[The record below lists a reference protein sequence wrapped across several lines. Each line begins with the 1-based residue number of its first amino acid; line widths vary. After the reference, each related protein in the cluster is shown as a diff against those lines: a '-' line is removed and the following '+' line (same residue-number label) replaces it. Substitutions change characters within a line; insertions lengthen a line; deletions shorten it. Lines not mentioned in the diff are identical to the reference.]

1 MIRIRKGIVFEKSF
15 VENSTTHRNVIKKYI
30 INHNLI
36 PYICSICG
44 NDGNWNGNVLTL
56 HLDHINGVNNDNR
69 LENLRFLCP
78 NCHSQ
83 TDTYGGHNKTTKEKV
98 SFTEKEA
105 IEALKNTPNVN
116 KATQLIGCRS
126 GGANWVRVKAIK
138 VKYNILQEDD
148 LKKEKKKEIEKTK
161 KTIERKIHD
170 LCENCGRPLTTP
182 KRNRKTNFCQTCQ
195 HELQQR
201 VVDRPERNEFKAMLR
216 TMPFTQIGLKYGVS
230 DNAIRKWAKNYCL
243 PYTSKDIKKLTDEEW
258 ERC

>member
-1 MIRIRKGIVFEKSF
+1 MIYIGKEIIFEESF
-15 VENSTTHRNVIKKYI
+15 IENSQTQRKVIKDYI

-36 PYICSICG
+36 PYECSICK
-44 NDGNWNGNVLTL
+44 NDGNWNGSVMTL
-56 HLDHINGVNNDNR
+56 HLDHINGVNNDHR

-83 TDTYGGHNKTTKEKV
+83 TDTYTGHNKTTKEKV
-98 SFTEKEA
+98 FFTEEEA

-116 KATQLIGCRS
+116 KATQLIGCRD
-126 GGANWVRVKAIK
+126 GGANWTRVKAIK

-148 LKKEKKKEIEKTK
+148 LPKEKKKENEKTS
-161 KTIERKIHD
+161 KTIERKING

-182 KRNRKTNFCQTCQ
+182 KYKRKTNYCQTCQ

-201 VVDRPERNEFKAMLR
+201 VADRPERNEFKAVLR

-243 PYTSKDIKKLTDEEW
+243 PFKSLEIKKFTDEEW
-258 ERC
+258 EKL